1 MEMSPMNNLGYAIL
15 GVLGRKPCSGYELA
29 RYLKVVWPAKHSQI
43 YPILTK
49 LEQQG
54 LLVYEHVVQSGKP
67 DKKIFCTTEKGKKV
81 LENWIAQTP
90 SVSINRD
97 EFFIK
102 MDSIWLS
109 EKEDSIKLIQDRI
122 SILEETMN
130 RLLKKIEKIEQNKEL
145 DPMSKNFG
153 RYILFNRKF
162 RLAKEEKT
170 WCQWVLDLITNK
182 HLIIS
187 SYASVVK

>member
-1 MEMSPMNNLGYAIL
+1 MNNLGYAIL

-67 DKKIFCTTEKGKKV
+67 DKKIFYITEKGKRV
-81 LENWIAQTP
+81 LEKWIVQTP
-90 SVSINRD
+90 SVSTNRD
-97 EFFIK
+97 EFLIK

-109 EKEDSIKLIQDRI
+109 QNEDSTKLIQDRI

-130 RLLKKIEKIEQNKEL
+130 RLFKKIEKIEQNKEL
-145 DPMSKNFG
+145 NPMSKNFG
-153 RYILFNRKF
+153 RYILFNRKL
-162 RLAKEEKT
+162 RLAEEEKT

-187 SYASVVK
+187 SYASVAK